1 MLAEARRARK
11 DALCRAIAPAHR
23 SVGVARRPRC
33 YDAATSRTRAG
44 ENPASMVAGWILLG
58 VSLVYI
64 GLLFVVAYFGDRRP
78 LYPDRTWL
86 RPIVYSLALAVY
98 CSSWTFYGAVGT
110 AVSSG
115 WSYLPIYLGPVLL
128 FVFAIGIVRRLVQIA
143 HEQNI
148 TSIADFLGS
157 RYGKSQG
164 LAALATVIAV
174 IAAVPYLA
182 LQFKA
187 GAMSI
192 DVMSGGAGV
201 GGGAVLQDS
210 AFYLAVLLAVF
221 AILFGTRQVDATEHH
236 HGLMLAVALESLVKL
251 IAFIAV
257 GVFAWWQLRGGAQP
271 VFDASAFAKPG
282 LPQDFLAQTLM
293 AFLAMFCLERQ
304 FQVGVVECENPRD
317 LRPARWFFPLYLI
330 VVSAL
335 VVPIALAGIARFGD
349 SGVNPDTYVLAL
361 PLAAGN
367 DTLALIAYLGG
378 FSAATGMVL
387 VASVALATM
396 VSNDLVMPA
405 LLRWRALRLD
415 QQPDLSRLVLTV
427 RRLTIVAISLAAYG
441 YYRATEAQ
449 QNLASIGLLSFA
461 AVAQF
466 APAIIGGLY
475 WRGGG
480 RIGAVGG
487 LVAGFVVWGYTLLL
501 PTLAH
506 AGWMP
511 RDWVYF
517 GLFEIAWLRPQALFG
532 LAGWNALTH
541 GLFWSLLFNIAFY
554 VFLSLRY
561 RPGVDERLRAL
572 PFLDPWMQ
580 RPSNVGGEWHGRI
593 NVADLRVIAER
604 IIGPRA
610 VERAFDEYR
619 ELSGRALAPTDAAD
633 RGLLQ
638 YTERLL
644 AAAIGGASARRM
656 LTTALRGT
664 GMDLGEVVSLLDE
677 ASQELRFNREMLGVT
692 LENIPQGV
700 SVVDGGMRL
709 VAWNRRYLDMFGYPD
724 GMVYVGRPVADLIR
738 WNAERGECGPGE
750 VTEHVRK
757 RITYMR
763 QGSPHVFERVRPDG
777 SVIEM
782 RGRPMP
788 GGGYVTTYTDVT
800 AYKSVEQALMDAN
813 ETLEQRVQDRTE
825 ELTAALDA
833 QRHAKLEAEAANL
846 SKTRFLAAASHD
858 LLQPLNAAR
867 LFSSALNANPPD
879 DPDVRQLAERIDS
892 ALKNAE
898 ELLDGLLDTSR
909 LDSGSLRPEPSDVQ
923 AARLCESLQDQF
935 APLAE
940 GRGLSL
946 RVFCNEH
953 LWLHSDRRLLR
964 RILQNFLANALRYTR
979 HGGVLLACRPRGDE
993 LEWQVWDTGGGIAP
1007 EHVGAVFEEFRRL
1020 DHPSPW
1026 GEQGLGLGLSICE
1039 RIARML
1045 GHTIGLRSRLGR
1057 GSVFTLR
1064 VPRVLQPTMPPAPAP
1079 QPARDVAGL
1088 RALCVDND
1096 PAILD
1101 GMRALLERWGVI
1113 VDTAN
1118 GLEAALMAA
1127 RAHRPDVLLVDY
1139 HLGEALDGLAVL
1151 AIVQRELAPRSPPGA
1166 LLTADGSDEL
1176 TRRARADG
1184 YPLLQKPV
1192 RPAALRALLA
1202 ALARRT
1208 SIVAEPMRPTPL
1220 PPGLSQP
1227 KS

>member
-1 MLAEARRARK
+1 
-11 DALCRAIAPAHR
+11 
-23 SVGVARRPRC
+23 
-33 YDAATSRTRAG
+33 
-44 ENPASMVAGWILLG
+44 MVAGWVLLG
-58 VSLVYI
+58 VSLVYV
-64 GLLFVVAYFGDRRP
+64 GLLFVVAYYGDRRP
-78 LYPDRTWL
+78 LYPERTWL

-128 FVFAIGIVRRLVQIA
+128 FVFAIGILRRLVQIA

-148 TSIADFLGS
+148 TSIADFLGA

-174 IAAVPYLA
+174 IAAVPYIA

-192 DVMSGGAGV
+192 DVMSGAGS
-201 GGGAVLQDS
+201 GGGVFRDS

-236 HGLMLAVALESLVKL
+236 HGLMLAVALESVVKL
-251 IAFIAV
+251 VAFVAV
-257 GVFAWWQLRGGAQP
+257 GAYAWFHLRGEAQP
-271 VFDASAFAKPG
+271 LFEASAFAQPDM
-282 LPQDFLAQTLM
+282 PPDFLAQTLL
-293 AFLAMFCLERQ
+293 AFLAMFCLPRQ
-304 FQVGVVECENPRD
+304 FQVGVVECENTRD

-330 VVSAL
+330 VISAL
-335 VVPIALAGIARFGD
+335 VVPIALAGIAKFGGT
-349 SGVNPDTYVLAL
+349 SVNPDTYVLML
-361 PLAAGN
+361 PLANGN
-367 DTLALIAYLGG
+367 NALALVAYLGG

-415 QQPDLSRLVLTV
+415 QQPDLSRIVLGV
-427 RRLTIVAISLAAYG
+427 RRGTIVVLAIAAYG
-441 YYRATEAQ
+441 YYRATETQ

-475 WRGGG
+475 WRGAS
-480 RIGAVGG
+480 RIGAIGG
-487 LVAGFVVWGYTLLL
+487 LVAGFAVWGYTLLL
-501 PTLAH
+501 PTLAN
-506 AGWMP
+506 ADWMS
-511 RDWVYF
+511 RTWVYL
-517 GLFEIAWLRPQALFG
+517 GPADIAWLRPQALFG

-541 GLFWSLLFNIAFY
+541 GVFWSLLFNIGAY
-554 VFLSLRY
+554 VFLSLRH

-572 PFLDPWMQ
+572 PFLDPWMR

-593 NVADLRVIAER
+593 NVADLRAIAER

-619 ELSGRALAPTDAAD
+619 EVSARPLAPTDAAD

-692 LENIPQGV
+692 LENISQGV
-700 SVVDGGMRL
+700 SVVDGGMCL
-709 VAWNRRYLDMFGYPD
+709 VAWNRRYLEMFGYPD

-750 VTEHVRK
+750 VDEHVRK
-757 RITYMR
+757 RIAYMR
-763 QGSPHVFERVRPDG
+763 QGSPHVFERVRADG
-777 SVIEM
+777 TVIEM
-782 RGRPMP
+782 RGQPMP

-800 AYKSVEQALMDAN
+800 AYKRVEQALIDAN

-833 QRHAKLEAEAANL
+833 QRRAKLEAEAANL

-879 DPDVRQLAERIDS
+879 DPDTRQLAERIDS

-909 LDSGSLRPEPSDVQ
+909 LDSGALRPEPSDVS
-923 AARLCESLQDQF
+923 AARLCDSLQEQF

-940 GRGLSL
+940 ARGLAL
-946 RVFCNEH
+946 RVFCDEH

-979 HGGVLLACRPRGDE
+979 HGGVLLACRPRGSE

-1020 DHPSPW
+1020 DQPSPW

-1039 RIARML
+1039 RLARML
-1045 GHTIGLRSRLGR
+1045 GHPIGLRSRLGR

-1064 VPRVLQPTMPPAPAP
+1064 VPRVREPDMKPVPLPQPT
-1079 QPARDVAGL
+1079 RDVAGL
-1088 RALCVDND
+1088 RALCIDND

-1101 GMRALLERWGVI
+1101 GMRALLQRWGVV

-1118 GLEAALMAA
+1118 GLETALVAA

-1139 HLGEALDGLAVL
+1139 HLGETLDGLAVL

-1176 TRRARADG
+1176 ARRARGDG

-1208 SIVAEPMRPTPL
+1208 SIAPEPVRSTPL
-1220 PPGLSQP
+1220 PPGSLQA
-1227 KS
+1227 K

>member
-1 MLAEARRARK
+1 
-11 DALCRAIAPAHR
+11 
-23 SVGVARRPRC
+23 
-33 YDAATSRTRAG
+33 
-44 ENPASMVAGWILLG
+44 MVAGWVLLG
-58 VSLVYI
+58 VSLVYV
-64 GLLFVVAYFGDRRP
+64 GLLFAVAYFGDRKP

-128 FVFAIGIVRRLVQIA
+128 FVFAIGILQRLVQIA

-174 IAAVPYLA
+174 IAAVPYIA

-192 DVMSGGAGV
+192 GVMSGFAGD
-201 GGGAVLQDS
+201 GRPAVFEDA

-251 IAFIAV
+251 IAFVAV
-257 GVFAWWQLRGGAQP
+257 GVYAWMQLRGQGPAMFERSNFAQ
-271 VFDASAFAKPG
+271 SY
-282 LPQDFLAQTLM
+282 LPPDFLGQTLL
-293 AFLAMFCLERQ
+293 AFLAMFCLPRQ
-304 FQVGVVECENPRD
+304 FQVGVVECENPND
-317 LRPARWFFPLYLI
+317 LRPARWFFPIYLI
-330 VVSAL
+330 VISAL
-335 VVPIALAGIARFGD
+335 VVPIALAGIARFG
-349 SGVNPDTYVLAL
+349 GGAVNPDTYVLML
-361 PLAAGN
+361 PLSNGN
-367 DTLALIAYLGG
+367 DALALIAYLGG

-405 LLRWRALRLD
+405 LLRWRALKLD
-415 QQPDLSRLVLTV
+415 QQPDLSRIVLGV
-427 RRLTIVAISLAAYG
+427 RRATIVVLALAAYG
-441 YYRATEAQ
+441 YYRATETQ

-475 WRGGG
+475 WRGAS
-480 RIGAVGG
+480 RIGAIGG
-487 LVAGFVVWGYTLLL
+487 LLAGFGVWGYTLLL
-501 PTLAH
+501 PTLAN
-506 AGWMP
+506 ADWLS
-511 RDWVYF
+511 RDWIHF
-517 GLFEIAWLRPQALFG
+517 GPADIGWLRPQALFG

-541 GLFWSLLFNIAFY
+541 GVFWSLLFNIATF

-572 PFLDPWMQ
+572 PFVNPWM
-580 RPSNVGGEWHGRI
+580 RRTVAVGGEWHGRI
-593 NVADLRVIAER
+593 NVADLRAIAER
-604 IIGPRA
+604 IIGARA
-610 VERAFDEYR
+610 VERAFDDYR
-619 ELSGRALAPTDAAD
+619 EVSARQLAPTDAAD

-700 SVVDGGMRL
+700 SVVDGAMCL

-738 WNAERGECGPGE
+738 WNAERGEWPGDAD
-750 VTEHVRK
+750 EHVRK
-757 RITYMR
+757 RIAYMR
-763 QGSPHVFERVRPDG
+763 QGSPHVFERVRADG

-782 RGRPMP
+782 RGQPMP

-800 AYKSVEQALMDAN
+800 AYKSVEQALIDAN
-813 ETLEQRVQDRTE
+813 ETLEQRVHDRTE
-825 ELTAALDA
+825 ELSAALDA
-833 QRHAKLEAEAANL
+833 QRRAKQEAEAANL

-867 LFSSALNANPPD
+867 LFSSALNTHPPS

-909 LDSGSLRPEPSDVQ
+909 LDSGALRPEPSDVS
-923 AARLCESLQDQF
+923 AARLCESLHEQF

-940 GRGLSL
+940 ARDLAL
-946 RVFCNEH
+946 RVHCDES

-964 RILQNFLANALRYTR
+964 RILQNFLTNALRYTR

-1020 DHPSPW
+1020 DQPSPW

-1039 RIARML
+1039 RLARML
-1045 GHTIGLRSRLGR
+1045 GHTIGLRSKLGR

-1064 VPRVLQPTMPPAPAP
+1064 VPRSRPNPAPLPGIASP
-1079 QPARDVAGL
+1079 PARDVAGL

-1101 GMRALLERWGVI
+1101 GMRALLSRWGVL
-1113 VDTAN
+1113 VDTAG
-1118 GLEAALMAA
+1118 GLESALLAV
-1127 RAHRPDVLLVDY
+1127 RAQRPDVLLVDY
-1139 HLGEALDGLAVL
+1139 HLQETLDGLAVL
-1151 AIVQRELAPRSPPGA
+1151 DILQRELAPHSPPGA

-1176 TRRARADG
+1176 ARRARG
-1184 YPLLQKPV
+1184 ENIPLLQKPV

-1208 SIVAEPMRPTPL
+1208 KTAE
-1220 PPGLSQP
+1220 
-1227 KS
+1227 